1 MSTLKVSP
9 LAKDL
14 RALGDAVERRL
25 WIVSP
30 YIGSWRAVRR
40 ILGEAWE
47 RVDVRLLTDKDSGI
61 LARDTLERFAA
72 HRPVRSLTGV
82 HAKLY
87 IADNSVL
94 LTSANLTETAFTR
107 RYEAGRVLTGVHA
120 QELIAFY
127 ELLWND
133 GEDVELD
140 SITFTKPHNG
150 NVDEGSN
157 GGGLAKLYE
166 LPAAPPATAKGAGEF
181 ADYPYFL
188 DIYRSY
194 VAAYLQA
201 GARDEPKEPLYFE
214 TDKFLNYLFHDDPDK
229 PSHAYT
235 NKPARALSEAQRVEE
250 LRKYRARYRK
260 AGLDAPFHL
269 NNAREIQLLLAEPKI
284 THLTKTE
291 IEAVAGSLNCLG
303 NMRLAKARFLNNND
317 PATIRK
323 AWFELIHGSGDVKF
337 RMNRCREMLY
347 GFGKSAIQETLGY
360 YHPDK
365 YPLRNENTNAGLRFL
380 GYKIS

>member
-1 MSTLKVSP
+1 MTALKVSP

-14 RALGDAVERRL
+14 RALVDRVEKRL

-47 RVDVRLLTDKDSGI
+47 KVDVRLLTDKDSGI
-61 LARDTLERFAA
+61 LARDTLERFAL

-87 IADNSVL
+87 VADDSVL

-120 QELIAFY
+120 QELVALY
-127 ELLWND
+127 EWLWKC
-133 GEDVELD
+133 GENVDLD
-140 SITFTKPHNG
+140 SIAFTNLQGG
-150 NVDEGSN
+150 NVDESSH
-157 GGGLAKLYE
+157 GGALPKRYE
-166 LPAAPPATAKGAGEF
+166 LPPAPSASAKGAGEF

-201 GARDEPKEPLYFE
+201 GTRDEPKEPLYFE
-214 TDKFLNYLFHDDPDK
+214 TDKFLNFLFHDDPEK
-229 PSHAYT
+229 PSRVYQDQ
-235 NKPARALSEAQRVEE
+235 PARDLTEPRRIEE
-250 LRKYRARYRK
+250 LKKYRARYRK

-269 NNAREIQLLLAEPKI
+269 ENAKEIQRLLAAPKVSQ
-284 THLTKTE
+284 LTKAE
-291 IEAVAGSLNCLG
+291 IQSVAGSLNCFG
-303 NMRLAKARFLNNND
+303 NLPLAKAKFLNNND

-337 RMNRCREMLY
+337 RMNRCREMLF
-347 GFGKSAIQETLGY
+347 GFGKSAIQETVGY
-360 YHPDK
+360 YYPDQ
-365 YPLRNENTNAGLRFL
+365 YPLRNQNTNAGLRFL
-380 GYKIS
+380 GFKI

>member
-1 MSTLKVSP
+1 V
-9 LAKDL
+9 D
-14 RALGDAVERRL
+14 RVEKRL

-40 ILGEAWE
+40 ILGDAWE
-47 RVDVRLLTDKDSGI
+47 KVDVRLLTDKDSGI
-61 LARDTLERFAA
+61 LARDTLERFAL

-87 IADNSVL
+87 VADDSVL

-107 RYEAGRVLTGVHA
+107 RYEAGLTLTGVHA
-120 QELIAFY
+120 QELVALY
-127 ELLWND
+127 EWLWNC

-140 SITFTKPHNG
+140 SITFTKSQSG
-150 NVDEGSN
+150 NVDESSN
-157 GGGLAKLYE
+157 RGGLTKLYE
-166 LPAAPPATAKGAGEF
+166 LPAAPSASAKGAGEF

-188 DIYRSY
+188 DIYRGY
-194 VAAYLQA
+194 VTAYLQA

-214 TDKFLNYLFHDDPDK
+214 TDKFLNYLFHDDPEK
-229 PSHAYT
+229 PSRAYKD
-235 NKPARALSEAQRVEE
+235 KPARDLSEVKRVEE

-269 NNAREIQLLLAEPKI
+269 ENAREIQRLLAKPKI
-284 THLTKTE
+284 QNLTKSD
-291 IEAVAGSLNCLG
+291 IEAVARSLNCFG
-303 NMRLAKARFLNNND
+303 NLPLAKAKFLNNND
-317 PATIRK
+317 PATVRK
-323 AWFELIHGSGDVKF
+323 AWFELIHGTGDVKF
-337 RMNRCREMLY
+337 RMNRCREMLF

-360 YHPDK
+360 FYPDR

-380 GYKIS
+380 GFRI

>member
-1 MSTLKVSP
+1 MSTIQVSP

-14 RALGDAVERRL
+14 RALVDRVEKRL

-40 ILGEAWE
+40 ILGDAWE
-47 RVDVRLLTDKDSGI
+47 KVDVRLLTDKDSGI
-61 LARDTLERFAA
+61 LARDTLERFAL

-87 IADNSVL
+87 VADDSVL

-107 RYEAGRVLTGVHA
+107 RYEAGLILTGVHA
-120 QELIAFY
+120 QELVALY
-127 ELLWND
+127 EWLWNC

-140 SITFTKPHNG
+140 SITFTKSQSG
-150 NVDEGSN
+150 NVDESSN
-157 GGGLAKLYE
+157 RGGLTKLYE
-166 LPAAPPATAKGAGEF
+166 LPAAPSASAKGAGEF

-188 DIYRSY
+188 DIYRGY
-194 VAAYLQA
+194 VTAYLQA

-214 TDKFLNYLFHDDPDK
+214 TDKFLNYLFHDDPEK
-229 PSHAYT
+229 PSRAYKD
-235 NKPARALSEAQRVEE
+235 KPARDLSEVKRVEE

-269 NNAREIQLLLAEPKI
+269 ENAREIQRLLAKPKI
-284 THLTKTE
+284 QNLTKSD
-291 IEAVAGSLNCLG
+291 IEAVARSLNCFG
-303 NMRLAKARFLNNND
+303 NLPLAKVKFLNNND
-317 PATIRK
+317 PATVRK
-323 AWFELIHGSGDVKF
+323 AWFELIHGTGDVKF
-337 RMNRCREMLY
+337 RMNRCREMLF

-360 YHPDK
+360 YYPDQ

-380 GYKIS
+380 GFKV

>member
-14 RALGDAVERRL
+14 RALIDRVERRL

-61 LARDTLERFAA
+61 LARDTLERFAV

-87 IADNSVL
+87 VADDSVL

-107 RYEAGRVLTGVHA
+107 RYEAGLVLTGAHA
-120 QELIAFY
+120 QELVAFY
-127 ELLWND
+127 ESLWND
-133 GEDVELD
+133 GQDVELD
-140 SITFTKPHNG
+140 SITFTKPHSG
-150 NVDEGSN
+150 NVDESSN
-157 GGGLAKLYE
+157 RGGLTKLYE
-166 LPAAPPATAKGAGEF
+166 LPAAPSASAKGAGEF

-188 DIYRSY
+188 DIYRGY

-201 GARDEPKEPLYFE
+201 GVRDEPNEPLYFE
-214 TDKFLNYLFHDDPDK
+214 TDKFLNYLYHDDPEK
-229 PSHAYT
+229 PSRAYKD
-235 NKPARALSEAQRVEE
+235 KPARDLSEAERVEE
-250 LRKYRARYRK
+250 LKKYRARYRK

-269 NNAREIQLLLAEPKI
+269 ENAKEIQRLLARPKI
-284 THLTKTE
+284 PHLTKAE
-291 IEAVAGSLNCLG
+291 IEAVARSLNCFG
-303 NMRLAKARFLNNND
+303 NLPLAKAKFLNNND
-317 PATIRK
+317 PATVRK
-323 AWFELIHGSGDVKF
+323 AWFELIHGSGDPKF

-360 YHPDK
+360 YDPK
-365 YPLRNENTNAGLRFL
+365 NFPLRNENTNAGLRFL
-380 GYKIS
+380 GYRV

>member
-1 MSTLKVSP
+1 MSTLRVSP
-9 LAKDL
+9 LVKDL
-14 RALGDAVERRL
+14 RALADAAERRL

-40 ILGEAWE
+40 ILGDAWE

-72 HRPVRSLTGV
+72 HRPVRSLAGV

-87 IADNSVL
+87 IADDSVL

-107 RYEAGRVLTGVHA
+107 RYEAGRILTDADA
-120 QELIAFY
+120 QALITFY
-127 ELLWND
+127 EKLWEA
-133 GEDVELD
+133 GKDVCLD
-140 SITFTKPHNG
+140 SITFTRPQNG
-150 NVDEGSN
+150 NVDESSIRD
-157 GGGLAKLYE
+157 GLPKLYE
-166 LPAAPPATAKGAGEF
+166 LPPTPQTSAKRAGEF

-194 VAAYLQA
+194 VVAYLRT
-201 GARDEPKEPLYFE
+201 GPRDEPKEPLYFE

-229 PSHAYT
+229 PSRAYKE
-235 NKPARALSEAQRVEE
+235 KPPRDLSEAQRIEE

-269 NNAREIQLLLAEPKI
+269 NNACEIQRLLAGPKI
-284 THLTKTE
+284 PHLTKAE
-291 IEAVAGSLNCLG
+291 IEAVAGSLNCFG
-303 NMRLAKARFLNNND
+303 NLPLAKARFLNNND
-317 PATIRK
+317 PTTVRR
-323 AWFELIHGSGDVKF
+323 AWFELIHSTGEVKF
-337 RMNRCREMLY
+337 RMNRCRAMLY

-360 YHPDK
+360 YYPLR
-365 YPLRNENTNAGLRFL
+365 YPLRNENTNAGLRFF
-380 GYKIS
+380 GYKI

>member
-14 RALGDAVERRL
+14 RGLVDRVEKRL

-30 YIGSWRAVRR
+30 YIGSWKAVRR

-61 LARDTLERFAA
+61 LARDTLERFAL

-87 IADNSVL
+87 VADDSVL

-107 RYEAGRVLTGVHA
+107 RHEAGLVLTGVHA
-120 QELIAFY
+120 KELVAFY
-127 ELLWND
+127 ESLWND

-140 SITFTKPHNG
+140 SITFTKSQNG
-150 NVDEGSN
+150 NVDESSN
-157 GGGLAKLYE
+157 RGGLTKLFE
-166 LPAAPPATAKGAGEF
+166 LPASPPASEKGAGEF

-194 VAAYLQA
+194 VTDYLQA
-201 GARDEPKEPLYFE
+201 GVRDEPKEPLYFE
-214 TDKFLNYLFHDDPDK
+214 TDKFLNYLFHDDPEK
-229 PSHAYT
+229 PSHAYK
-235 NKPARALSEAQRVEE
+235 NKPQRDLSEAQRVEE
-250 LRKYRARYRK
+250 LKKYRARYRK

-269 NNAREIQLLLAEPKI
+269 NNAREIQRLLARPKI
-284 THLTKTE
+284 THLTKAE
-291 IEAVAGSLNCLG
+291 IETAARSLNCFG
-303 NMRLAKARFLNNND
+303 NLPLARARFLNNND
-317 PATIRK
+317 PATVRK
-323 AWFELIHGSGDVKF
+323 AWVELIHGTGDVKF
-337 RMNRCREMLY
+337 RMNRCRAMLY

-360 YHPDK
+360 YYPDK

-380 GYKIS
+380 GHKIW

>member
-1 MSTLKVSP
+1 MTALKVSP

-14 RALGDAVERRL
+14 RALVDRVEKRL
-25 WIVSP
+25 WVVSP

-47 RVDVRLLTDKDSGI
+47 KVDVRLLTDKDSGI
-61 LARDTLERFAA
+61 LARDTLDRFAL
-72 HRPVRSLTGV
+72 HRPVRSLNGV

-87 IADNSVL
+87 VADDSVL

-107 RYEAGRVLTGVHA
+107 RYEAGLVLTGVHA
-120 QELIAFY
+120 QELVALY
-127 ELLWND
+127 EWLWKC

-140 SITFTKPHNG
+140 SIAFTKSQG
-150 NVDEGSN
+150 GKVDETSHGAA
-157 GGGLAKLYE
+157 LPKRYE
-166 LPAAPPATAKGAGEF
+166 LPPAPSASAKGAGEF
-181 ADYPYFL
+181 ADYRYFL
-188 DIYRSY
+188 DTYRGY

-214 TDKFLNYLFHDDPDK
+214 TDKFLNFLFHDDPEK
-229 PSHAYT
+229 PSRAY
-235 NKPARALSEAQRVEE
+235 KDRPSRDLSEHRRVEE
-250 LRKYRARYRK
+250 LKKYRARYRK

-269 NNAREIQLLLAEPKI
+269 ENAQEIQRLLAAPKI
-284 THLTKTE
+284 SQLTKAE
-291 IEAVAGSLNCLG
+291 IQSVAGSLNCFG
-303 NMRLAKARFLNNND
+303 NLPLAKAKFLNNND
-317 PATIRK
+317 PTTIRK

-337 RMNRCREMLY
+337 RMNRCREMLF

-360 YHPDK
+360 YYPDQ

-380 GYKIS
+380 GFKI

>member
-14 RALGDAVERRL
+14 RALVDRVEKRL

-61 LARDTLERFAA
+61 LARDTLERFAV

-87 IADNSVL
+87 VADDSVL

-107 RYEAGRVLTGVHA
+107 RYEAGLILSGVHA
-120 QELIAFY
+120 QELVAFY
-127 ELLWND
+127 ESLWSD

-140 SITFTKPHNG
+140 SITFTKSQSG
-150 NVDEGSN
+150 NVDESSK
-157 GGGLAKLYE
+157 GGALPKLYE
-166 LPAAPPATAKGAGEF
+166 LPGPPPAPAKGAGEF

-188 DIYRSY
+188 DIYREY
-194 VAAYLQA
+194 VTAYLQA

-214 TDKFLNYLFHDDPDK
+214 TDKFLNYLFHDDPEK
-229 PSHAYT
+229 PSRAY
-235 NKPARALSEAQRVEE
+235 KDKQARDLSEAKRVEE
-250 LRKYRARYRK
+250 LKKYRARYRK

-269 NNAREIQLLLAEPKI
+269 NNAREIQRLLAIPKI
-284 THLTKTE
+284 QHLTKTE
-291 IEAVAGSLNCLG
+291 IETVARSLNCFG
-303 NMRLAKARFLNNND
+303 NLPLAKAKFLNNND
-317 PATIRK
+317 PAAVRK
-323 AWFELIHGSGDVKF
+323 AWFELIHGTGDVKF
-337 RMNRCREMLY
+337 RMNRCRVMLY

-360 YHPDK
+360 YYPDK

-380 GYKIS
+380 GFRI

>member
-14 RALGDAVERRL
+14 RALVDRVEKRL
-25 WIVSP
+25 WVVSP

-61 LARDTLERFAA
+61 LARDTLERFAV

-87 IADNSVL
+87 VADDSVL

-107 RYEAGRVLTGVHA
+107 RYEAGLVLTGVHA
-120 QELIAFY
+120 QDLVAFY
-127 ELLWND
+127 ESLWND
-133 GEDVELD
+133 GEDVELN
-140 SITFTKPHNG
+140 SITFTKSQSG
-150 NVDEGSN
+150 NVDESSRGDA
-157 GGGLAKLYE
+157 LPKLYE
-166 LPAAPPATAKGAGEF
+166 LPAPPSASAKGAGEF
-181 ADYPYFL
+181 ADYPHFL

-194 VAAYLQA
+194 VTAYMQA
-201 GARDEPKEPLYFE
+201 GVRDEPKEPLYFE
-214 TDKFLNYLFHDDPDK
+214 TDKFLNYLFHDDPEKPSRAYKDK
-229 PSHAYT
+229 PVRDLYGA
-235 NKPARALSEAQRVEE
+235 KRVEE
-250 LRKYRARYRK
+250 IKKYRARYRK

-269 NNAREIQLLLAEPKI
+269 ENAREIQRLLAGPKI
-284 THLTKTE
+284 LHLTTTE
-291 IEAVAGSLNCLG
+291 IEAVARSLNCFG
-303 NMRLAKARFLNNND
+303 NLPLAKAKFLNNND
-317 PATIRK
+317 PATVRK
-323 AWFELIHGSGDVKF
+323 AWFELIHGTGDVKF
-337 RMNRCREMLY
+337 RMNRCREMLF

-360 YHPDK
+360 YYPDQ

-380 GYKIS
+380 GFRI

>member
-1 MSTLKVSP
+1 MGTSKVNP

-14 RALGDAVERRL
+14 RALVDRVEKRL

-47 RVDVRLLTDKDSGI
+47 KVDVRLLTDKDSGI
-61 LARDTLERFAA
+61 LARDTLERFAR

-87 IADNSVL
+87 VADDSVL

-107 RYEAGRVLTGVHA
+107 RYEAGLVLTGAHA
-120 QELIAFY
+120 QELVAFY
-127 ELLWND
+127 ELLWKD
-133 GEDVELD
+133 GEDVELN
-140 SITFTKPHNG
+140 SITFTKPHSG
-150 NVDEGSN
+150 IVDESSN
-157 GGGLAKLYE
+157 RGGLTKLYE
-166 LPAAPPATAKGAGEF
+166 LPAAPTASAKGAGEF

-188 DIYRSY
+188 DIYRGY

-214 TDKFLNYLFHDDPDK
+214 TDKFLNYLYHDDPEK
-229 PSHAYT
+229 PSRAY
-235 NKPARALSEAQRVEE
+235 KDKSARVMSDAERVEE
-250 LRKYRARYRK
+250 LKKYRARYRK

-269 NNAREIQLLLAEPKI
+269 ENAQKIQRLLAKPKI
-284 THLTKTE
+284 AHLTKAE
-291 IEAVAGSLNCLG
+291 IEEVARSLNCFG
-303 NMRLAKARFLNNND
+303 NLPLARARFLNNND
-317 PATIRK
+317 PATVRK

-337 RMNRCREMLY
+337 RMNRCRAMLY

-360 YHPDK
+360 YYPDK

-380 GYKIS
+380 GYKIW